1 MLLQAAAVC
10 PACVDLG
17 SEHSHES
24 AMCRICSTS
33 PAFNG
38 AHVRLY
44 GCRFPAACY
53 MFTAGPPLRQWRH
66 MVQRPTT
73 PGSTLFDAGWW
84 LAGGVLS
91 ACAECQVIIIPLYVL
106 FGRCCGG
113 ISQGSHSLPML
124 LQAAAV
130 CPACVDLGRKH
141 SHESA
146 IYRRCFPSITLN
158 EAQQSLHGCRFPAP
172 CYMFTAGPPLRQ
184 WWHILQW
191 PRAPGPT

>member
-1 MLLQAAAVC
+1 MLWFTLASSQASHHSVASYSHPALIWSIFASLLMLLQAAAVC

-66 MVQRPTT
+66 MLQRPTT

-91 ACAECQVIIIPLYVL
+91 ACAKSQALIILL
-106 FGRCCGG
+106 LGRCCG
-113 ISQGSHSLPML
+113 SHLHHHKPATTVLHHLSILP
-124 LQAAAV
+124 
-130 CPACVDLGRKH
+130 
-141 SHESA
+141 
-146 IYRRCFPSITLN
+146 
-158 EAQQSLHGCRFPAP
+158 
-172 CYMFTAGPPLRQ
+172 
-184 WWHILQW
+184 
-191 PRAPGPT
+191 